1 VPVTSAAL
9 FLAQEFYLKP
19 MNAKADLGI
28 TVSAPPAAL
37 EITHP
42 HGIIKPSSSVTAGG
56 DNGKH
61 KAGPHVVI
69 EQIPSQSP
77 ADMVV
82 ASSAVDEELTA

>member
-1 VPVTSAAL
+1 L

-19 MNAKADLGI
+19 MNAKAELGV

-42 HGIIKPSSSVTAGG
+42 HGIVKAGMALTTSG

-61 KAGPHVVI
+61 KPGPHAAI
-69 EQIPSQSP
+69 EPLPSQSP
-77 ADMVV
+77 QDMVV
-82 ASSAVDEELTA
+82 APGTIDEELTA